1 MSVLLALAARAVS
14 MAISL
19 VCGVLTVRLI
29 LGGPGVEYYA
39 LYTLV
44 ASLPGLISF
53 SDLGSGAVLVNS
65 IAVSDTPRADTKIR
79 AQLTTVGR
87 IMVGFA
93 GSGMILNSILY
104 LTGAWKPIL
113 GEAGGIAGADLA
125 AFVSLTVFCLGIPL
139 GIWQRVLLGLHKNHW
154 IILIQA
160 AQGPLNLVFV
170 WLLVSFAPPS
180 AGTFLALSSM
190 VSGFVIAAIG
200 FGFALTALSPLLGR
214 AVRDIPRLRSVRG
227 VRVMHVGW
235 PMLVQLVSAPL
246 SVALLRYIL
255 AQSGTT
261 HDVAEYG
268 AVGQVFFA
276 INGVVAAGGLALWP
290 LFTRSRSRG
299 TLSRGPY
306 AIAGVFAV
314 GAAAICA
321 VVWAVSPWL
330 FAFITDGTLDVS
342 GSTVLAFGLMVVCQ
356 AALYPLGMF
365 LMDEA
370 GIRFQMIPVALMT
383 ISTIVMAPLI
393 TPILGAAGPVL
404 ANAGS
409 VLVFQ
414 IVPFV
419 IYIMRHRERL
429 MGSPA
434 PPAEAVSISGEDAA
448 T

>member
-1 MSVLLALAARAVS
+1 

-65 IAVSDTPRADTKIR
+65 IAVSDAPREDRKIR

-87 IMVGFA
+87 IMVSFA
-93 GSGMILNSILY
+93 GTGMVLNAILY
-104 LTGAWKPIL
+104 LTGAWKLIL
-113 GEAGGIAGADLA
+113 GDAGTIAGADLA
-125 AFVSLTVFCLGIPL
+125 AFVSMTIFCLGIPF

-160 AQGPLNLVFV
+160 AQGPLNLLLV

-180 AGTFLALSSM
+180 AGTFLALTSM
-190 VSGFVIAAIG
+190 ISGIVIAWVG
-200 FGFALTALSPLLGR
+200 FGFAVGALSPLLGR
-214 AVRDIPRLRSVRG
+214 AIRDIPRVRRVRG

-255 AQSGTT
+255 AQSGST

-299 TLSRGPY
+299 TLTRGPY
-306 AIAGVFAV
+306 LIAALFAA
-314 GAAAICA
+314 GAAVICA
-321 VVWAVSPWL
+321 LVWAVSPWL
-330 FAFITDGTLDVS
+330 FGFITDGTIDVA
-342 GSTVLAFGLMVVCQ
+342 GTTVLAFGLMVVCQ

-383 ISTIVMAPLI
+383 ISTIVIALLI
-393 TPILGAAGPVL
+393 TPTLGAPGPVL
-404 ANAGS
+404 ANAVS

-414 IVPFV
+414 VVPFA
-419 IYIMRHRERL
+419 IYTARHRERL
-429 MGSPA
+429 MGASPD
-434 PPAEAVSISGEDAA
+434 SGGTA

>member
-1 MSVLLALAARAVS
+1 MSVLLALVARAIS

-29 LGGPGVEYYA
+29 LGGPGVEHYA

-65 IAVSDTPRADTKIR
+65 IAVSDKPREDPVIK

-87 IMVGFA
+87 IMVGFSGA
-93 GSGMILNSILY
+93 GMIIDAVLY
-104 LTGAWKPIL
+104 LTGTWSLIL
-113 GEAGGIAGADLA
+113 GDAGRMPGADLA
-125 AFVSLTVFCLGIPL
+125 AFVSLMIFCLGIPS

-160 AQGPLNLVFV
+160 AQGPLNLLLV
-170 WLLVSFAPPS
+170 WLLISFAPPE

-190 VSGFVIAAIG
+190 VSGILIAIAG
-200 FGFALTALSPLLGR
+200 FGFALAALSPMLGR
-214 AVRDIPRLRSVRG
+214 AMRDIPRFRSAPG

-306 AIAGVFAV
+306 AIAALFAV
-314 GAAAICA
+314 GAAVIS
-321 VVWAVSPWL
+321 VLVWAISPWL
-330 FAFITDGTLDVS
+330 FGFITDGSLEVS
-342 GSTVLAFGLMVVCQ
+342 GTTVLAFGFMVVCQ

-383 ISTIVMAPLI
+383 VSTIVLALLI
-393 TPILGAAGPVL
+393 TPVFGTAGPVL
-404 ANAGS
+404 ANAVS

-414 IVPFV
+414 IVPFAV
-419 IYIMRHRERL
+419 YIARHRERL
-429 MGSPA
+429 MGTA
-434 PPAEAVSISGEDAA
+434 PSTEQEVAA
-448 T
+448 

>member
-1 MSVLLALAARAVS
+1 MSVLLSLLARAAS
-14 MAISL
+14 MAVSL

-29 LGGPGVEYYA
+29 MGGAGVEYYA

-65 IAVSDTPRADTKIR
+65 IAVSDSPREDRTIR

-93 GSGMILNSILY
+93 GAGMVVNAILY
-104 LTGAWKPIL
+104 LSGAWRVVL
-113 GEAGGIAGADLA
+113 GEAGSIPGADLA
-125 AFVSLTVFCLGIPL
+125 AFVSLTIFCAGIPL

-160 AQGPLNLVFV
+160 AQGPLNLLLV
-170 WLLVSFAPPS
+170 WVLVSFAPPS
-180 AGTFLALSSM
+180 AATFLALSSM
-190 VSGFVIAAIG
+190 LSGIVVAGVG
-200 FGFALTALSPLLGR
+200 FGVAFGALSPLVGAAL
-214 AVRDIPRLRSVRG
+214 RDIPRPRRAPG
-227 VRVMHVGW
+227 VRVMHIGW
-235 PMLVQLVSAPL
+235 PMLVQLISAPL

-261 HDVAEYG
+261 QEVAEYG

-276 INGVVAAGGLALWP
+276 INGVIAAGGLALWP
-290 LFTRSRSRG
+290 LFTRSRARG
-299 TLSRGPY
+299 TLTRGPY
-306 AIAGVFAV
+306 LISAVFAA
-314 GAAAICA
+314 GAAVMCA
-321 VVWAVSPWL
+321 LVWAVSPWL
-330 FAFITDGTLDVS
+330 FDFITDGSLDVS
-342 GSTVLAFGLMVVCQ
+342 SATVIAFGLMVVCQ

-383 ISTIVMAPLI
+383 ISTIVLALSI
-393 TPILGAAGPVL
+393 TPALGAGGPVI
-404 ANAGS
+404 ANAAS

-414 IVPFV
+414 VIPFAV
-419 IYIMRHRERL
+419 YIARHRDRL
-429 MGSPA
+429 MGVPTPPDEPA
-434 PPAEAVSISGEDAA
+434 S
-448 T
+448 

>member
-1 MSVLLALAARAVS
+1 
-14 MAISL
+14 
-19 VCGVLTVRLI
+19 
-29 LGGPGVEYYA
+29 
-39 LYTLV
+39 
-44 ASLPGLISF
+44 
-53 SDLGSGAVLVNS
+53 VLVNS
-65 IAVSDTPRADTKIR
+65 IAVSDAPREDRKIR

-87 IMVGFA
+87 IMVSFA
-93 GSGMILNSILY
+93 GTGMVLNAILY
-104 LTGAWKPIL
+104 LTGAWRLIL
-113 GEAGGIAGADLA
+113 GDAGTIAGADLA
-125 AFVSLTVFCLGIPL
+125 AFVSMTIFCLGIPF

-160 AQGPLNLVFV
+160 AQGPLNLLLV

-180 AGTFLALSSM
+180 AGTFLALTSM
-190 VSGFVIAAIG
+190 LSGIVIAWVG
-200 FGFALTALSPLLGR
+200 FGFAIGALSPMLGR
-214 AVRDIPRLRSVRG
+214 AIRDIPHVRRVRG

-299 TLSRGPY
+299 TLTRGPY
-306 AIAGVFAV
+306 LIAALFAA
-314 GAAAICA
+314 GAAVICA
-321 VVWAVSPWL
+321 LVWAVSPWL
-330 FAFITDGTLDVS
+330 FGFITDGTIDVA
-342 GSTVLAFGLMVVCQ
+342 GTTVLAFGLMVVCQ

-383 ISTIVMAPLI
+383 ISTIVIALLI
-393 TPILGAAGPVL
+393 TPALGAPGPVL
-404 ANAGS
+404 ANAFS

-414 IVPFV
+414 VVPFA
-419 IYIMRHRERL
+419 IYTARHRERL
-429 MGSPA
+429 MGASPD
-434 PPAEAVSISGEDAA
+434 SGDAS

>member
-1 MSVLLALAARAVS
+1 MSVLLALGARALS
-14 MAISL
+14 MAVSL

-65 IAVSDTPRADTKIR
+65 IAVSDDPRGDRVIR

-93 GSGMILNSILY
+93 GTGMIVNAILY
-104 LTGAWKPIL
+104 LTGAWTVIL
-113 GEAGGIAGADLA
+113 GDAGAIPGADLA
-125 AFVSLTVFCLGIPL
+125 AFTSLMIFCLGIPL

-160 AQGPLNLVFV
+160 AQGPLNLLLV
-170 WLLVSFAPPS
+170 WLLVSFALPS

-190 VSGFVIAAIG
+190 VSGFLVAATG
-200 FGFALTALSPLLGR
+200 FTFALTALSPLLGR
-214 AVRDIPRLRSVRG
+214 ALRDVPRVRRAPG

-246 SVALLRYIL
+246 SVALLRYVL
-255 AQSGTT
+255 AQSGST

-290 LFTRSRSRG
+290 LFTRARARG
-299 TLSRGPY
+299 TLARGPY
-306 AIAGVFAV
+306 LIAALFAG
-314 GAAAICA
+314 GAAVICA
-321 VVWAVSPWL
+321 IVWAVSPWL
-330 FAFITDGTLDVS
+330 FAFITDGTLDVA
-342 GSTVLAFGLMVVCQ
+342 GTTVLAFGLMVVCQ

-383 ISTIVMAPLI
+383 VSTITLALLV
-393 TPILGAAGPVL
+393 TPALGSAGPVL
-404 ANAGS
+404 ANAVS

-414 IVPFV
+414 IVPFAV
-419 IYIMRHRERL
+419 YISRHRERL
-429 MGSPA
+429 MGTPPA
-434 PPAEAVSISGEDAA
+434 PEDES

>member
-1 MSVLLALAARAVS
+1 

-29 LGGPGVEYYA
+29 LGGPGVESYA

-65 IAVSDTPRADTKIR
+65 IAVSDAPRQDRKIR

-87 IMVGFA
+87 IMVCFA
-93 GSGMILNSILY
+93 GTGLILNALLY
-104 LTGAWKPIL
+104 LTGLWPVIL
-113 GEAGGIAGADLA
+113 GTAGSIPGADLA
-125 AFVSLTVFCLGIPL
+125 AFMSMTIFCLGIPF

-160 AQGPLNLVFV
+160 AQGPLNLLLV

-180 AGTFLALSSM
+180 AGTFLALTSM
-190 VSGFVIAAIG
+190 VSGIVIAGVG
-200 FGFALTALSPLLGR
+200 FGFAFGALTPMLGR
-214 AVRDIPRLRSVRG
+214 AVRDVPRFRRVPG

-290 LFTRSRSRG
+290 LFTRARARG
-299 TLSRGPY
+299 TLTRGPY
-306 AIAGVFAV
+306 AIAALFAA
-314 GAAAICA
+314 GAAVICLL
-321 VVWAVSPWL
+321 VWAVSPWL
-330 FAFITDGTLDVS
+330 FGFITNGTIEVAS
-342 GSTVLAFGLMVVCQ
+342 TTVLAFGLMVVCQ

-383 ISTIVMAPLI
+383 LSTITLALLI
-393 TPILGAAGPVL
+393 TPSLGAPGPVL
-404 ANAGS
+404 ANAVS

-414 IVPFV
+414 VVPFAF
-419 IYIMRHRERL
+419 YIAKHRERL
-429 MGSPA
+429 MGA
-434 PPAEAVSISGEDAA
+434 PTGSGDAP

>member
-1 MSVLLALAARAVS
+1 

-65 IAVSDTPRADTKIR
+65 IAVSDTPRQDRKIR

-87 IMVGFA
+87 IMVSFA
-93 GSGMILNSILY
+93 GTGMIINAVLY
-104 LTGAWKPIL
+104 LTGAWRLIL
-113 GEAGGIAGADLA
+113 GDAGGIPGADLA
-125 AFVSLTVFCLGIPL
+125 AFVSMTIFCLGIPF

-160 AQGPLNLVFV
+160 AQGPLNLLLV

-180 AGTFLALSSM
+180 AGTFLALTSM
-190 VSGFVIAAIG
+190 ISGIVIAWVG
-200 FGFALTALSPLLGR
+200 FGFALGALSPLLGR
-214 AVRDIPRLRSVRG
+214 AIRDIPHVRRVRG

-261 HDVAEYG
+261 HEVAEYG

-299 TLSRGPY
+299 TLTRGPY
-306 AIAGVFAV
+306 AIAALFAA
-314 GAAAICA
+314 GAAVICA
-321 VVWAVSPWL
+321 LVWAVSPWL
-330 FAFITDGTLDVS
+330 FGFITDGTIDVA
-342 GSTVLAFGLMVVCQ
+342 GTTVLAFGLMVVCQ

-383 ISTIVMAPLI
+383 ISTIVIALLI
-393 TPILGAAGPVL
+393 TPALGAPGPVL
-404 ANAGS
+404 ANAFS

-414 IVPFV
+414 IVPFA
-419 IYIMRHRERL
+419 IYTARHRERL
-429 MGSPA
+429 MGTS
-434 PPAEAVSISGEDAA
+434 SGSEDAA

>member
-65 IAVSDTPRADTKIR
+65 IAVSDTPRKDPVIK

-87 IMVGFA
+87 IMVGFSGA
-93 GSGMILNSILY
+93 GMVINAVLY
-104 LTGAWKPIL
+104 LTGAWSLIL
-113 GEAGGIAGADLA
+113 GDAGRIPGADLA
-125 AFVSLTVFCLGIPL
+125 AFVSLMIFCLGIPF

-160 AQGPLNLVFV
+160 AQGPLNLLLV

-190 VSGFVIAAIG
+190 VSGIMIAMVG
-200 FGFALTALSPLLGR
+200 FGFALTALAPLLGR
-214 AVRDIPRLRSVRG
+214 AMRDIPSFRRAPG
-227 VRVMHVGW
+227 VQVMHVGW

-290 LFTRSRSRG
+290 LFTRARARG
-299 TLSRGPY
+299 TLNRGPY
-306 AIAGVFAV
+306 AIAALFAV
-314 GAAAICA
+314 GAAVICA
-321 VVWAVSPWL
+321 LVWAVSPWL
-330 FAFITDGTLDVS
+330 FDFITDGSLEVS
-342 GSTVLAFGLMVVCQ
+342 GTTVLAFGLMVVCQ

-383 ISTIVMAPLI
+383 VSTIVLALLV
-393 TPILGAAGPVL
+393 TPVLGTAGPVL
-404 ANAGS
+404 ANAAS

-414 IVPFV
+414 IVPFAV
-419 IYIMRHRERL
+419 YTARHRERL
-429 MGSPA
+429 MGTTPR
-434 PPAEAVSISGEDAA
+434 PEEEVA

>member
-1 MSVLLALAARAVS
+1 MSVLLSLGARAIS
-14 MAISL
+14 MAVSL

-29 LGGPGVEYYA
+29 LGEAGIEYYA

-53 SDLGSGAVLVNS
+53 ADLGSGAVLVNS
-65 IAVSDTPRADTKIR
+65 IAVSDSPRSSRTIKT
-79 AQLTTVGR
+79 QLTTVGR
-87 IMVGFA
+87 IMLGFA
-93 GSGMILNSILY
+93 GSAMVLNALAY
-104 LTGAWKPIL
+104 LTGGWRFIL
-113 GEAGGIAGADLA
+113 GDSSTLPGADLA
-125 AFVSLTVFCLGIPL
+125 AFISMAVFCLGIPL

-160 AQGPLNLVFV
+160 GQGPLNLLLV
-170 WLLVSFAPPS
+170 WLMLSFAPPEMH
-180 AGTFLALSSM
+180 TLLALSSM
-190 VSGFVIAAIG
+190 VSGFAIAAVG
-200 FGFALTALSPLLGR
+200 FGISLGALSPLLGK
-214 AVRDIPRLRSVRG
+214 AVLEIPRLRTVRG

-246 SVALLRYIL
+246 SVALLRYVL
-255 AQSGTT
+255 AQSGST

-290 LFTRSRSRG
+290 LFTRSRAQG
-299 TLSRGPY
+299 TVRRGPY
-306 AIAGVFAV
+306 LIALLFAA
-314 GAAAICA
+314 GAALVCGL
-321 VVWAVSPWL
+321 VWLISHWL
-330 FAFITDGTLDVS
+330 FEFITDGALYVAGT
-342 GSTVLAFGLMVVCQ
+342 TVLAFSAMVICQ

-383 ISTIVMAPLI
+383 VSTIVVALLI
-393 TPILGAAGPVL
+393 TPHLGAAGPVL

-414 IVPFV
+414 VIPFAL
-419 IYIMRHRERL
+419 YISRHRERL
-429 MGSPA
+429 MNSSKS
-434 PPAEAVSISGEDAA
+434 EQRITS
-448 T
+448 

>member
-1 MSVLLALAARAVS
+1 MSVLLALVARSVS
-14 MAISL
+14 MAVSL

-53 SDLGSGAVLVNS
+53 ADLGSGAVLVNS
-65 IAVSDTPRADTKIR
+65 IAVSENPRRDKTIK

-93 GSGMILNSILY
+93 GVGMVLNAVLY
-104 LTGAWKPIL
+104 LTGAWRLVL
-113 GEAGGIAGADLA
+113 GEAAGIPGADLA
-125 AFVSLTVFCLGIPL
+125 AFVCMMTFCLGIPL
-139 GIWQRVLLGLHKNHW
+139 GIWQRVLLGMHKNHW

-160 AQGPLNLVFV
+160 AQGPLNLLLV
-170 WLLVSFAPPS
+170 WALVSFAPQE
-180 AGTFLALSSM
+180 AGAYLALSSM
-190 VSGFVIAAIG
+190 VSGLIVAVVG
-200 FGFALTALSPLLGR
+200 FTFALRTLTPLMRQALAG
-214 AVRDIPRLRSVRG
+214 IPRVRRNPG

-268 AVGQVFFA
+268 AAGQVFFA
-276 INGVVAAGGLALWP
+276 INGVIAAGGLALWP

-299 TLSRGPY
+299 TLKRGPY
-306 AIAGVFAV
+306 AISAAFAV

-321 VVWAVSPWL
+321 AVWLVSPWL
-330 FAFITDGTLDVS
+330 FSFITSGTLEVA
-342 GSTVLAFGLMVVCQ
+342 GATVLGFGLMVVCQ

-365 LMDEA
+365 LMDDA

-383 ISTIVMAPLI
+383 VSTIVVALLI
-393 TPILGAAGPVL
+393 TPALGASGPVL

-414 IVPFV
+414 IVPFAV
-419 IYIMRHRERL
+419 YAARHRERL
-429 MGSPA
+429 VSTPTREETPA
-434 PPAEAVSISGEDAA
+434 
-448 T
+448 

>member
-1 MSVLLALAARAVS
+1 

-65 IAVSDTPRADTKIR
+65 IAVSDSPRQDRTIK

-87 IMVGFA
+87 IMVCFA
-93 GSGMILNSILY
+93 GTAMVLNSVLY
-104 LTGAWKPIL
+104 LTGAWRAIL
-113 GEAGGIAGADLA
+113 GDAGGIAGADLA
-125 AFVSLTVFCLGIPL
+125 AFMSMTIFCLGIPF

-160 AQGPLNLVFV
+160 AQGPLNLLLV

-180 AGTFLALSSM
+180 AGTFLALTSM
-190 VSGFVIAAIG
+190 ISGIAIALVG
-200 FGFALTALSPLLGR
+200 FGFALGALSPLLGR
-214 AVRDIPRLRSVRG
+214 AIRDIPRFRRVRG

-246 SVALLRYIL
+246 SVALLRYVL

-299 TLSRGPY
+299 TLTRGPY
-306 AIAGVFAV
+306 MIAALFAA
-314 GAAAICA
+314 GAAVICA
-321 VVWAVSPWL
+321 LVWAVSPWL
-330 FAFITDGTLDVS
+330 FGFITDGTIDVA
-342 GSTVLAFGLMVVCQ
+342 GTTVLAFGLMVVCQ

-383 ISTIVMAPLI
+383 VSTIVLALVI
-393 TPILGAAGPVL
+393 TPSLGAAGPVL
-404 ANAGS
+404 ANAFS
-409 VLVFQ
+409 VFVFQ
-414 IVPFV
+414 IVPFA
-419 IYIMRHRERL
+419 IYTARHRDRL
-429 MGSPA
+429 MGSSRD
-434 PPAEAVSISGEDAA
+434 AEDVP

>member
-1 MSVLLALAARAVS
+1 MSVLFALAARAVS

-44 ASLPGLISF
+44 ASLPGLIAF

-65 IAVSDTPRADTKIR
+65 IAVSDAPRRDRTIR

-87 IMVGFA
+87 IMVCFA
-93 GSGMILNSILY
+93 GAGMVLNSILY
-104 LTGAWKPIL
+104 LTGAWRLIL
-113 GEAGGIAGADLA
+113 GDAGGISGADLA
-125 AFVSLTVFCLGIPL
+125 AFVSMTIFCLGIPF

-160 AQGPLNLVFV
+160 AQGPLNLLLV
-170 WLLVSFAPPS
+170 WLLVSYAPPA
-180 AGTFLALSSM
+180 AGTFLALTSM
-190 VSGFVIAAIG
+190 VSGIVIAGVG
-200 FGFALTALSPLLGR
+200 FGFALGALSPTLAR
-214 AVRDIPRLRSVRG
+214 AVRDIPRFRRVPG

-299 TLSRGPY
+299 TLTRGPY
-306 AIAGVFAV
+306 AIAALFAA
-314 GAAAICA
+314 GAAVICA
-321 VVWAVSPWL
+321 LVWAVSPWL
-330 FAFITDGTLDVS
+330 FGFITNGSIDVAGT
-342 GSTVLAFGLMVVCQ
+342 TVLAFGLMVVCQ

-383 ISTIVMAPLI
+383 ISTISIALLI
-393 TPILGAAGPVL
+393 TPALGAAGPVI
-404 ANAGS
+404 ANAIS
-409 VLVFQ
+409 VFVFQ
-414 IVPFV
+414 IVPFT
-419 IYIMRHRERL
+419 IYTARHRDRL
-429 MGSPA
+429 LGSSA
-434 PPAEAVSISGEDAA
+434 SSGDVP

>member
-1 MSVLLALAARAVS
+1 MSVFLALGARAVS

-29 LGGPGVEYYA
+29 LGGSGVEYYA

-65 IAVSDTPRADTKIR
+65 IAVSDNPRSDRRIR

-87 IMVGFA
+87 IMVAFA
-93 GSGMILNSILY
+93 GAGMVVNAVLY
-104 LTGAWKPIL
+104 LTGAWGAIL
-113 GEAGGIAGADLA
+113 GEAGSIPGADLA
-125 AFVSLTVFCLGIPL
+125 AFVSLMIFCLGIPL
-139 GIWQRVLLGLHKNHW
+139 GIWQRVLLGLHKNHL

-160 AQGPLNLVFV
+160 AQGPLNLLLV

-190 VSGFVIAAIG
+190 VSGFVVAAAG
-200 FGFALTALSPLLGR
+200 FGFALAALAPLLGTALR
-214 AVRDIPRLRSVRG
+214 DVPGVRRVPG

-246 SVALLRYIL
+246 SVALLRYVL
-255 AQSGTT
+255 AQSGST
-261 HDVAEYG
+261 HEVAEYG

-290 LFTRSRSRG
+290 LFTRARARG
-299 TLSRGPY
+299 TLTRGPY
-306 AIAGVFAV
+306 LVAAMFAG
-314 GAAAICA
+314 GAAVVCAI
-321 VVWAVSPWL
+321 VWAVSPWL
-330 FAFITDGTLDVS
+330 FAFITDGTLDVA
-342 GSTVLAFGLMVVCQ
+342 GTTVLAFGAMVVCQ

-383 ISTIVMAPLI
+383 VSTIALALI
-393 TPILGAAGPVL
+393 VTPPLGAAGPVL
-404 ANAGS
+404 ANAFS

-414 IVPFV
+414 VIPFAV
-419 IYIMRHRERL
+419 YISRHRERL
-429 MGSPA
+429 LGGPSSQEEA
-434 PPAEAVSISGEDAA
+434 PE
-448 T
+448 

>member
-1 MSVLLALAARAVS
+1 

-65 IAVSDTPRADTKIR
+65 IAVSDAPREDRKIR

-87 IMVGFA
+87 IMVSFA
-93 GSGMILNSILY
+93 GTGMVLNAILY
-104 LTGAWKPIL
+104 LTGAWKLIL
-113 GEAGGIAGADLA
+113 GDAGTIAGADLA
-125 AFVSLTVFCLGIPL
+125 AFVSMTIFCLGIPF

-160 AQGPLNLVFV
+160 AQGPLNLLLV

-180 AGTFLALSSM
+180 AGTFLALTSM
-190 VSGFVIAAIG
+190 ISGIVIAWVG
-200 FGFALTALSPLLGR
+200 FGFAVGALSPLLGR
-214 AVRDIPRLRSVRG
+214 AIRDIPRVRRVRG

-255 AQSGTT
+255 AQSGST

-299 TLSRGPY
+299 TLTRGPY
-306 AIAGVFAV
+306 LIAALFAA
-314 GAAAICA
+314 GAAVICA
-321 VVWAVSPWL
+321 LVWAVSPWL
-330 FAFITDGTLDVS
+330 FGFITDGTIDVA
-342 GSTVLAFGLMVVCQ
+342 GTTVLAFGLMVVCQ

-383 ISTIVMAPLI
+383 ISTIVIALLI
-393 TPILGAAGPVL
+393 TPALGAPGPVL
-404 ANAGS
+404 ANAFS

-414 IVPFV
+414 VVPFA
-419 IYIMRHRERL
+419 IYTARHRERL
-429 MGSPA
+429 MGASPD
-434 PPAEAVSISGEDAA
+434 SGGTA

>member
-1 MSVLLALAARAVS
+1 

-65 IAVSDTPRADTKIR
+65 IAVSDAPREDRKIR

-87 IMVGFA
+87 IMVSFA
-93 GSGMILNSILY
+93 GTGMVLNAILY
-104 LTGAWKPIL
+104 LTGAWRLIL
-113 GEAGGIAGADLA
+113 GDAGTIAGADLA
-125 AFVSLTVFCLGIPL
+125 AFVSMTIFCLGIPF

-160 AQGPLNLVFV
+160 AQGPLNLLLV

-180 AGTFLALSSM
+180 AGTFLALTSM
-190 VSGFVIAAIG
+190 LSGIVIAWVG
-200 FGFALTALSPLLGR
+200 FGFAIGALSPMLGR
-214 AVRDIPRLRSVRG
+214 AIRDIPHVRRVRG

-299 TLSRGPY
+299 TLTRGPY
-306 AIAGVFAV
+306 LIAALFAA
-314 GAAAICA
+314 GAAVICA
-321 VVWAVSPWL
+321 LVWAVSPWL
-330 FAFITDGTLDVS
+330 FGFITDGTIDVA
-342 GSTVLAFGLMVVCQ
+342 GTTVLAFGLMVVCQ

-383 ISTIVMAPLI
+383 ISTIVIALLI
-393 TPILGAAGPVL
+393 TPALGAPGPVL
-404 ANAGS
+404 ANAFS

-414 IVPFV
+414 VVPFA
-419 IYIMRHRERL
+419 IYTARHRERL
-429 MGSPA
+429 MGASPD
-434 PPAEAVSISGEDAA
+434 SGDAS

>member
-1 MSVLLALAARAVS
+1 

-65 IAVSDTPRADTKIR
+65 IAVSDAPREDRKIR

-87 IMVGFA
+87 IMVSFA
-93 GSGMILNSILY
+93 GTGMVLNAILY
-104 LTGAWKPIL
+104 LTGAWRLIL
-113 GEAGGIAGADLA
+113 GDAGTIAGADLA
-125 AFVSLTVFCLGIPL
+125 AFVSMTIFCLGIPF

-160 AQGPLNLVFV
+160 AQGPLNLLLV

-180 AGTFLALSSM
+180 AGTFLALTSM
-190 VSGFVIAAIG
+190 ISGIVIAWVG
-200 FGFALTALSPLLGR
+200 FGFAIGALSPMLGR
-214 AVRDIPRLRSVRG
+214 AIRDIPHVRRVRG

-299 TLSRGPY
+299 TLTRGPY
-306 AIAGVFAV
+306 LIAALFAA
-314 GAAAICA
+314 GAAVICA
-321 VVWAVSPWL
+321 LVWAVSPWL
-330 FAFITDGTLDVS
+330 FGFITDGTIDVA
-342 GSTVLAFGLMVVCQ
+342 GTTVLAFGLMVVCQ

-383 ISTIVMAPLI
+383 ISTIVIALLI
-393 TPILGAAGPVL
+393 TPALGAPGPVL
-404 ANAGS
+404 ANAFS

-414 IVPFV
+414 VVPFA
-419 IYIMRHRERL
+419 IYTARHRERL
-429 MGSPA
+429 MGASPD
-434 PPAEAVSISGEDAA
+434 SGDAS

>member
-1 MSVLLALAARAVS
+1 

-29 LGGPGVEYYA
+29 IGGAGVEYYA

-44 ASLPGLISF
+44 ASLPGLIAF

-65 IAVSDTPRADTKIR
+65 IAVSDTPREDRVIR

-93 GSGMILNSILY
+93 GSGMVLNAILY
-104 LTGAWKPIL
+104 LTGAWRAIL
-113 GEAGGIAGADLA
+113 GDAGTIPGADLA
-125 AFVSLTVFCLGIPL
+125 AFVSLTIFCLGIPL

-160 AQGPLNLVFV
+160 AQGPLNLLLV

-190 VSGFVIAAIG
+190 VSGFAIAAAG
-200 FGFALTALSPLLGR
+200 FGFALGALSPLLRR
-214 AVRDIPRLRSVRG
+214 AMRDIPRVRSVPG
-227 VRVMHVGW
+227 VRVMHIGW
-235 PMLVQLVSAPL
+235 PMLVQLISAPL

-261 HDVAEYG
+261 HEVAEYG

-276 INGVVAAGGLALWP
+276 VNGVVAAGGLALWP
-290 LFTRSRSRG
+290 LFTRSRARG
-299 TLSRGPY
+299 TLTRGPY
-306 AIAGVFAV
+306 AIAALFAV
-314 GAAAICA
+314 GAAVICA
-321 VVWAVSPWL
+321 IVWAVSPWL
-330 FAFITDGTLDVS
+330 FGFITNDSLEVS
-342 GSTVLAFGLMVVCQ
+342 SATVIAFGLMVVCQ

-383 ISTIVMAPLI
+383 VSTIVLALLI
-393 TPILGAAGPVL
+393 TPSLGAGGPVL
-404 ANAGS
+404 ANAAS

-414 IVPFV
+414 VVPFA
-419 IYIMRHRERL
+419 IYIARHRDRL
-429 MGSPA
+429 MGASPG
-434 PPAEAVSISGEDAA
+434 PEDGA

>member
-1 MSVLLALAARAVS
+1 MSVLLALGARAIS

-29 LGGPGVEYYA
+29 IGGAGVEYYA

-44 ASLPGLISF
+44 ASLPGLIAF

-65 IAVSDTPRADTKIR
+65 IAVSDTPREDRVIR

-93 GSGMILNSILY
+93 GSGMVVNAILY
-104 LTGAWKPIL
+104 LTGLWKVIL
-113 GEAGGIAGADLA
+113 GDAGGLPGADLA
-125 AFVSLTVFCLGIPL
+125 AFVSLTIFCLGIPL
-139 GIWQRVLLGLHKNHW
+139 GIWQRVLLGLRKNHW

-160 AQGPLNLVFV
+160 AQGPLNLLLV

-190 VSGFVIAAIG
+190 VSGFLVAAAG
-200 FGFALTALSPLLGR
+200 FGFALRALSPLLQR
-214 AVRDIPRLRSVRG
+214 ALRDIPLVRKAPG
-227 VRVMHVGW
+227 VRVMHIGW
-235 PMLVQLVSAPL
+235 PMLVQLISAPL

-255 AQSGTT
+255 AGSGTT
-261 HDVAEYG
+261 EEVAEYG

-299 TLSRGPY
+299 TLTRGPF
-306 AIAGVFAV
+306 AIAALFAA
-314 GAAAICA
+314 GAAVICA
-321 VVWAVSPWL
+321 LVWAVSPWL
-330 FAFITDGTLDVS
+330 FGFITDGALEVS
-342 GSTVLAFGLMVVCQ
+342 GETVVAFGLMVVCQ

-383 ISTIVMAPLI
+383 VSTVALALLI
-393 TPILGAAGPVL
+393 TPTLGAGGPVI
-404 ANAGS
+404 ANAAS

-414 IVPFV
+414 VVPFAV
-419 IYIMRHRERL
+419 YIARHKDRL
-429 MGSPA
+429 MGTSPD
-434 PPAEAVSISGEDAA
+434 PADGA

>member
-1 MSVLLALAARAVS
+1 

-65 IAVSDTPRADTKIR
+65 IAVSDSPRQDRTIK

-87 IMVGFA
+87 IMVCFA
-93 GSGMILNSILY
+93 GTAMVLNSVLY
-104 LTGAWKPIL
+104 LTGAWRAIL
-113 GEAGGIAGADLA
+113 GEAGGIGGADLA
-125 AFVSLTVFCLGIPL
+125 AFVSMTIFCLGIPF

-160 AQGPLNLVFV
+160 AQGPLNLLLV

-180 AGTFLALSSM
+180 AGTFLALTSM
-190 VSGFVIAAIG
+190 VSGIVIALVG
-200 FGFALTALSPLLGR
+200 FGFALGALSPLLGR
-214 AVRDIPRLRSVRG
+214 AIRDIPRFRSVRG

-246 SVALLRYIL
+246 SVALLRYVL

-299 TLSRGPY
+299 TLTRGPY
-306 AIAGVFAV
+306 MITALFAA
-314 GAAAICA
+314 GAAVIC
-321 VVWAVSPWL
+321 VLVWAVSPWL
-330 FAFITDGTLDVS
+330 FGFITDGTIDVA
-342 GSTVLAFGLMVVCQ
+342 GTTVLAFGLMVVCQ

-383 ISTIVMAPLI
+383 VSTIVLALVI
-393 TPILGAAGPVL
+393 TPSLGAAGPVL
-404 ANAGS
+404 ANAFS
-409 VLVFQ
+409 VFVFQ
-414 IVPFV
+414 IVPFAV
-419 IYIMRHRERL
+419 YTARHRDRL
-429 MGSPA
+429 MGA
-434 PPAEAVSISGEDAA
+434 PRDAGDVP

>member
-1 MSVLLALAARAVS
+1 

-29 LGGPGVEYYA
+29 LGGSGVEYYA

-65 IAVSDTPRADTKIR
+65 IAVSDDPRSDRRIR

-87 IMVGFA
+87 IMVAFA
-93 GSGMILNSILY
+93 GTGMVVNAVLY
-104 LTGAWKPIL
+104 LTGAWGAIL
-113 GEAGGIAGADLA
+113 GEAGSIPGADLA
-125 AFVSLTVFCLGIPL
+125 AFVSLMIFCLGIPL
-139 GIWQRVLLGLHKNHW
+139 GIWQRVLLGLHKNHL

-160 AQGPLNLVFV
+160 AQGPLNLLLV

-190 VSGFVIAAIG
+190 VSGFVVAAAG
-200 FGFALTALSPLLGR
+200 FGFAVTAIAPLLGN
-214 AVRDIPRLRSVRG
+214 ALRDIPRVRRVPG

-246 SVALLRYIL
+246 SVALLRYVL
-255 AQSGTT
+255 AQSGST
-261 HDVAEYG
+261 HEVAEYG

-290 LFTRSRSRG
+290 LFTRARARG
-299 TLSRGPY
+299 TLTRGPY
-306 AIAGVFAV
+306 LVAAMFAG
-314 GAAAICA
+314 GAALICGL
-321 VVWAVSPWL
+321 VWAVSPWL
-330 FAFITDGTLDVS
+330 FAFITDGTLDVA
-342 GSTVLAFGLMVVCQ
+342 GTTVVAFGVMVVCQ

-383 ISTIVMAPLI
+383 VSTIVLALI
-393 TPILGAAGPVL
+393 VTPNLGAAGPVL
-404 ANAGS
+404 ANAFS
-409 VLVFQ
+409 VLMFQ
-414 IVPFV
+414 VIPFAV
-419 IYIMRHRERL
+419 YISRHRERL
-429 MGSPA
+429 LGGPSTQEEA
-434 PPAEAVSISGEDAA
+434 PE
-448 T
+448 